1 MWNLNLLKTQYDVKI
16 ASSMFI
22 DNGDMKEGITL
33 LCLYFEKIKSPQFD
47 LSFELRFIYKINSI
61 FSMGH
66 KSFQFAQYFFTKY

>member
-1 MWNLNLLKTQYDVKI
+1 
-16 ASSMFI
+16 MFI

-66 KSFQFAQYFFTKY
+66 KSFHLAQYSFTKY